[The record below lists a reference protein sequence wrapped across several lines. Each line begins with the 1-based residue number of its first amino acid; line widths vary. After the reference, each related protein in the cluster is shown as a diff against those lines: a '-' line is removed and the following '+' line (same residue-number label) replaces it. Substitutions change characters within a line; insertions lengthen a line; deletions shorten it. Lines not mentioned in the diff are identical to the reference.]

1 MNLSLSTKLEV
12 KENPERSQQQ
22 SEQTGQRWVE
32 LDSGLMEESSR
43 QPEPTPQVSGLK
55 GGSRKRPVADEAESS
70 EVFPLDRQR
79 LCEGEPKLE
88 TEADIEHLLKRVNDL
103 QSRLTKALTQGTKL
117 EGTVT
122 FLQVKNG
129 EYLGAAAASQDCVK
143 QLTRQRNTLIRGHK
157 RELEILRAQYQ
168 AKIEATVA
176 AKWANDGVD
185 QGAGA
190 AKTIDPLTSSQDAS
204 TSLRLTETLSEKALI
219 MTMGYTF

>member
-88 TEADIEHLLKRVNDL
+88 TEADIETLTVINITLEQIWMENLNAFNINPFSLHL
-103 QSRLTKALTQGTKL
+103 S
-117 EGTVT
+117 
-122 FLQVKNG
+122 
-129 EYLGAAAASQDCVK
+129 
-143 QLTRQRNTLIRGHK
+143 LIFV
-157 RELEILRAQYQ
+157 I
-168 AKIEATVA
+168 
-176 AKWANDGVD
+176 
-185 QGAGA
+185 
-190 AKTIDPLTSSQDAS
+190 
-204 TSLRLTETLSEKALI
+204 
-219 MTMGYTF
+219 